1 MSKQYNTKLQERL
14 EKFLKDENLSQ
25 AKAAPIL
32 GISQAALSQYRRSM
46 YDKGDIEAVEN
57 KLKEFFQIQE
67 EKTQNAQ
74 KAEPFRTKT
83 SAGYIPTTISEEA
96 YKLIRYCQLEKGIV
110 VIDGDAG
117 IGKTKAAAKFLQ
129 DNPSTTV
136 YVKATPSTGSTRSL
150 LKMIA
155 KTLKLPENQRTE
167 DLSVSIQEKLRETD
181 KVIIIDEAQNL
192 KFLTLE
198 EIRGWVDEDIFTGK
212 PGIGIVLIGNV
223 EVYNKML
230 GKQEAIFAQQFNRT
244 NEWIERAKQRVLN
257 NAEITDQSVK
267 EIMFL
272 FDEAAWTLETEINSM
287 FQKYATENG
296 LTNAEASKLLTGSE
310 YSRWKK
316 GIEEYL
322 KEAEGDSKTLLELN
336 TLAMKSRIS
345 RKEQMLAT
353 VYQTMITLSRDTE
366 TKITDLLGDMF
377 KTNYYRGCYDVQSI
391 LGVGFN
397 VSKVD
402 VKMLQRILKHPW
414 SGKNYSQALWEN
426 TDKLATLAKRELT
439 MGFMNGSSVQKMAKE
454 INDVMGKGRYAAERL
469 VRTESSYFSNQG
481 ELASYREMGI
491 QEYTF
496 LGGGCEIC
504 MELNGQSFP
513 LDEAEPGLN
522 LPPIHPNCKCTIK
535 AKAKIDLFK
544 DREGVN
550 PLESNP
556 KFEEWKKK
564 YVDTPAPEPIIKLSE
579 NEQHAI
585 NSYISSEA
593 YTWNDKLRRGV
604 KLTKEEKKQIS
615 NLDSALQKM
624 PTYQGVL
631 YRSVSDFGIPD
642 VQEFI
647 VGHKP
652 GMEISFP
659 EFLSSSTEVY
669 DDSFPI
675 QYVITSKTG
684 RDIRK
689 FNSQE
694 KEILFERDS
703 MFYISKVVNNVI
715 YMEEI

>member
-1 MSKQYNTKLQERL
+1 MSQKER
-14 EKFLKDENLSQ
+14 
-25 AKAAPIL
+25 
-32 GISQAALSQYRRSM
+32 
-46 YDKGDIEAVEN
+46 
-57 KLKEFFQIQE
+57 
-67 EKTQNAQ
+67 
-74 KAEPFRTKT
+74 
-83 SAGYIPTTISEEA
+83 
-96 YKLIRYCQLEKGIV
+96 
-110 VIDGDAG
+110 
-117 IGKTKAAAKFLQ
+117 
-129 DNPSTTV
+129 
-136 YVKATPSTGSTRSL
+136 
-150 LKMIA
+150 
-155 KTLKLPENQRTE
+155 
-167 DLSVSIQEKLRETD
+167 
-181 KVIIIDEAQNL
+181 
-192 KFLTLE
+192 
-198 EIRGWVDEDIFTGK
+198 
-212 PGIGIVLIGNV
+212 
-223 EVYNKML
+223 
-230 GKQEAIFAQQFNRT
+230 

-631 YRSVSDFGIPD
+631 YQI
-642 VQEFI
+642 
-647 VGHKP
+647 
-652 GMEISFP
+652 
-659 EFLSSSTEVY
+659 
-669 DDSFPI
+669 
-675 QYVITSKTG
+675 G
-684 RDIRK
+684 RAH
-689 FNSQE
+689 
-694 KEILFERDS
+694 
-703 MFYISKVVNNVI
+703 V
-715 YMEEI
+715 

>member
-1 MSKQYNTKLQERL
+1 MSQKER
-14 EKFLKDENLSQ
+14 
-25 AKAAPIL
+25 
-32 GISQAALSQYRRSM
+32 
-46 YDKGDIEAVEN
+46 
-57 KLKEFFQIQE
+57 
-67 EKTQNAQ
+67 
-74 KAEPFRTKT
+74 
-83 SAGYIPTTISEEA
+83 
-96 YKLIRYCQLEKGIV
+96 
-110 VIDGDAG
+110 
-117 IGKTKAAAKFLQ
+117 
-129 DNPSTTV
+129 
-136 YVKATPSTGSTRSL
+136 
-150 LKMIA
+150 
-155 KTLKLPENQRTE
+155 
-167 DLSVSIQEKLRETD
+167 
-181 KVIIIDEAQNL
+181 
-192 KFLTLE
+192 
-198 EIRGWVDEDIFTGK
+198 
-212 PGIGIVLIGNV
+212 
-223 EVYNKML
+223 
-230 GKQEAIFAQQFNRT
+230 

-377 KTNYYRGCYDVQSI
+377 
-391 LGVGFN
+391 
-397 VSKVD
+397 
-402 VKMLQRILKHPW
+402 ILKHPW

>member
-1 MSKQYNTKLQERL
+1 MSQKER
-14 EKFLKDENLSQ
+14 
-25 AKAAPIL
+25 
-32 GISQAALSQYRRSM
+32 
-46 YDKGDIEAVEN
+46 
-57 KLKEFFQIQE
+57 
-67 EKTQNAQ
+67 
-74 KAEPFRTKT
+74 
-83 SAGYIPTTISEEA
+83 
-96 YKLIRYCQLEKGIV
+96 
-110 VIDGDAG
+110 
-117 IGKTKAAAKFLQ
+117 
-129 DNPSTTV
+129 
-136 YVKATPSTGSTRSL
+136 
-150 LKMIA
+150 
-155 KTLKLPENQRTE
+155 
-167 DLSVSIQEKLRETD
+167 
-181 KVIIIDEAQNL
+181 
-192 KFLTLE
+192 
-198 EIRGWVDEDIFTGK
+198 
-212 PGIGIVLIGNV
+212 
-223 EVYNKML
+223 
-230 GKQEAIFAQQFNRT
+230 

-257 NAEITDQSVK
+257 NAEITDQYVK

-287 FQKYATENG
+287 FQKYATKNG
-296 LTNAEASKLLTGSE
+296 LTDAEASKLLTGSE

-366 TKITDLLGDMF
+366 TKLTDLLGDMF

-402 VKMLQRILKHPW
+402 TNMLQRILNHPW

-439 MGFMNGSSVQKMAKE
+439 MGFMMGSSVQKMAKE

-535 AKAKIDLFK
+535 AKAEMDLFK

-564 YVDTPAPEPIIKLSE
+564 YVKDKGLSATVGGVDGVPE
-579 NEQHAI
+579 H
-585 NSYISSEA
+585 
-593 YTWNDKLRRGV
+593 
-604 KLTKEEKKQIS
+604 EEKKLLEQIDFS
-615 NLDSALQKM
+615 DTKLVKSRVRSYTEQIVMDNTKENAVCITKSGRIYHCSGVIDRVFPDYDLGDELKGAFVTHNHPISETHYSFSYADIFLFMEYDLEELTGVDEEYMYRIRRTNKTVSADYETLEHSYKGNNYMDFLQEAFMGGLDGDVDEYDFYVRRLAEEYGFEYERQK
-624 PTYQGVL
+624 
-631 YRSVSDFGIPD
+631 R
-642 VQEFI
+642 
-647 VGHKP
+647 
-652 GMEISFP
+652 
-659 EFLSSSTEVY
+659 
-669 DDSFPI
+669 
-675 QYVITSKTG
+675 
-684 RDIRK
+684 
-689 FNSQE
+689 
-694 KEILFERDS
+694 
-703 MFYISKVVNNVI
+703 
-715 YMEEI
+715 

>member
-1 MSKQYNTKLQERL
+1 ME
-14 EKFLKDENLSQ
+14 
-25 AKAAPIL
+25 
-32 GISQAALSQYRRSM
+32 
-46 YDKGDIEAVEN
+46 
-57 KLKEFFQIQE
+57 
-67 EKTQNAQ
+67 
-74 KAEPFRTKT
+74 
-83 SAGYIPTTISEEA
+83 
-96 YKLIRYCQLEKGIV
+96 
-110 VIDGDAG
+110 
-117 IGKTKAAAKFLQ
+117 
-129 DNPSTTV
+129 
-136 YVKATPSTGSTRSL
+136 
-150 LKMIA
+150 
-155 KTLKLPENQRTE
+155 
-167 DLSVSIQEKLRETD
+167 
-181 KVIIIDEAQNL
+181 
-192 KFLTLE
+192 
-198 EIRGWVDEDIFTGK
+198 
-212 PGIGIVLIGNV
+212 
-223 EVYNKML
+223 
-230 GKQEAIFAQQFNRT
+230 
-244 NEWIERAKQRVLN
+244 
-257 NAEITDQSVK
+257 
-267 EIMFL
+267 
-272 FDEAAWTLETEINSM
+272 
-287 FQKYATENG
+287 
-296 LTNAEASKLLTGSE
+296 
-310 YSRWKK
+310 K

-694 KEILFERDS
+694 KRFCLKEIRCSTYPRWL
-703 MFYISKVVNNVI
+703 IT
-715 YMEEI
+715 